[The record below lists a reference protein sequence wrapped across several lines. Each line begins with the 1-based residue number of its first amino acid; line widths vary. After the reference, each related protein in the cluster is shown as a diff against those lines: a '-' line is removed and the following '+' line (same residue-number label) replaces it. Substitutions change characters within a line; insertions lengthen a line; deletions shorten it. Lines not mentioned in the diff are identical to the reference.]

1 MNYAAIDLCY
11 VIIVTLKFYTDV
23 FMYVLTELGTIKCGL
38 FNTVLPLIRLL
49 IFLNL
54 LKNIF
59 GL

>member
-11 VIIVTLKFYTDV
+11 VIIVTVKFYTDV

-38 FNTVLPLIRLL
+38 FNTVWSLIRLL
-49 IFLNL
+49 ILLNL

>member
-11 VIIVTLKFYTDV
+11 VIIVTVKFYTDV
-23 FMYVLTELGTIKCGL
+23 FMYVLTELETIKCGL

>member
-11 VIIVTLKFYTDV
+11 VIIVTVKFYTDV
-23 FMYVLTELGTIKCGL
+23 FMYVLTELGTIKCGI

-49 IFLNL
+49 ILLNL
-54 LKNIF
+54 LETIF